1 MGLFS
6 NIFTGVTGGV
16 IDKAIDTA
24 KEYFPPD
31 MSEAERAQ
39 FELKMK
45 QIQHEI
51 DMQAQQAANEAE
63 KQLTERVALLEGTA
77 SDLQAFPFLGRIVVF
92 MRGLQRPVWGFATM
106 YLDFMWFTA
115 WMNLSDRQEQA
126 LIVINFLVLG
136 FLFGERAIKNVGPI
150 MQGMFSSGRKHDPG

>member
-6 NIFTGVTGGV
+6 NLFSGVTGGV
-16 IDKAIDTA
+16 VDKVIDMA

-31 MSEAERAQ
+31 MSEEQRAK
-39 FELKMK
+39 FELELKKIEFDMKMK
-45 QIQHEI
+45 
-51 DMQAQQAANEAE
+51 AQQAANEAE

-77 SDLQAFPFLGRIVVF
+77 SDLKAFPFLGRIVVF

-136 FLFGERAIKNVGPI
+136 FLFGERAIKNVAPL
-150 MQGMFSSGRKHDPG
+150 MQGMFSGRKHDPG